1 MNPSN
6 WLTVLSFM
14 VIATLLSLTAG
25 WSIRKEILPLKSV
38 MAYSDAQRQFLKVW
52 VNVALLVG
60 IIVPVAMLVRFWEQP
75 IARQFLGLYLLA
87 VIVQLVCESSFS
99 RWLCQ
104 SIVVIIGTLYTGF
117 RIWQV
122 WSGLY
127 LVAYPQP
134 WFSLLWLVL
143 LFWVAN
149 IIMLLTMAFPS
160 IFRESEKNS
169 GNPV

>member
-1 MNPSN
+1 MNPNN
-6 WLTVLSFM
+6 WLTVLSFIA
-14 VIATLLSLTAG
+14 IATFLSLAAG
-25 WSIRKEILPLKSV
+25 WSIDKKILPLKSV

-60 IIVPVAMLVRFWEQP
+60 VIIPVAMLIEFWEQP
-75 IARQFLGLYLLA
+75 TARQFLGLYLLA
-87 VIVQLVCESSFS
+87 VTVQLVCESSFS
-99 RWLCQ
+99 RWLCP
-104 SIVVIIGTLYTGF
+104 SIVVIIGAVYTVF

-134 WFSLLWLVL
+134 WLSLLWLVL

-160 IFRESEKNS
+160 IFPESEENS
-169 GNPV
+169 KNPV

>member
-1 MNPSN
+1 MNPN
-6 WLTVLSFM
+6 HWLTVLSFM
-14 VIATLLSLTAG
+14 TIATLLSLAAG
-25 WSIRKEILPLKSV
+25 WSINKKILPLKPV

-52 VNVALLVG
+52 VNVALIIG
-60 IIVPVAMLVRFWEQP
+60 IIVPVAMLIGFWEQP
-75 IARQFLGLYLLA
+75 IARQFFGLYLLA
-87 VIVQLVCESSFS
+87 VMVQLVCESSFS

-104 SIVVIIGTLYTGF
+104 SIVVIIGAVYTGF

-122 WSGLY
+122 WSGLH

-134 WFSLLWLVL
+134 WLSLLWLVL

-149 IIMLLTMAFPS
+149 IIMLITMAFPS
-160 IFRESEKNS
+160 IFPESEENS